1 MTLLKSIIDHA
12 VLPPKLPGEREEN
25 YQEISDEIL
34 KRLVRACEAAMSLA
48 YPPFA
53 DAFQSLRES
62 LQAAMNL
69 NRGQLERETL
79 IKHFSKLQPNTV
91 LICYVVEQNAAVLIR
106 RENDQSKKQQFVV
119 IECFEASPTTEHVLA
134 ADNALEWD
142 FPGRAVRLSFS
153 DFNDEKLRKNL
164 SVFLERASMEGIH
177 DLQAKAH
184 KANVS
189 VAEARDTSDPA
200 LISEMLMVLLEAI
213 GEFAHVT
220 KLKKRVRD
228 DVNFDTGLLPWR
240 RLPFWLILRVAAQ
253 RHLHLSLGGSGRACY
268 KLLMGIFFSQLLQ
281 DSTNELVSLNK
292 TDELKKNLRLDP
304 SMIIT
309 LRTKLCRRMV
319 KLEQE
324 KANLTI
330 HREYFERTF
339 SRVAPKIRISIEVSN
354 DRLEKL
360 WSDFKRRTIR
370 KVETFRQRAS
380 EESLQLSLSKS
391 GSFLKERLKSHKS
404 PTTSPKDGSL
414 DLPKSLEKPVQEIQN
429 FTSKI
434 FQLAHM
440 ERKFGLDISSKGST
454 IEDAQDRFAKAVN
467 GIRKVSLTV
476 GETHDG
482 DPILQSVKILTIFEL
497 WMGMDECSLMI
508 WPLLGEYKPIFVPEL
523 LDTLQLPTLPDM
535 KRLLV
540 VQRYLAN
547 RHAKAQHDHIFSNLG
562 SQDFAFRYVKQT
574 KEMKELM
581 ESIIASSDA
590 NRIARTQEWETKTAE
605 YERHTVEMELSI
617 CSCIHYENGGTDSH
631 GCKKHF
637 HLRSRKRITIQN
649 HEDFLPKDE
658 ARSHMIVFE
667 LGIPLHL
674 SIYRD
679 ETWKIFRD
687 LAHPARLPFQS
698 ASTTLRECSHLQDFM
713 APHNRRISLAS
724 KKKCFIQ
731 THYKFMTG
739 LVPLEKIM
747 LPFAADFQPFDHE
760 AKIWVQ
766 DLFKTPP
773 TLHHLCGVHVPVGLS
788 STVLRPQVHPAM
800 NFDGPSSYEIQANIT
815 KCPPNMSVAEF
826 SAYQKL
832 LAGKSCR
839 WLNILVELGSS
850 NLNFSSEDTT
860 LLLSQLA
867 VQAGPCVQQGSD
879 DLRDVHSVFK
889 EREFVQQLKNQI
901 QTRLDSIYTN
911 WRETNCMEL
920 LINLS
925 LRAFSLSSDDEM
937 RSQFRQLLLSAREAT
952 LTWLTSSQ
960 EESRRITNKK
970 DSDRIASYG
979 LKASLLCRRTFKMNL
994 SSQAG
999 LSAMDLSTWIRASIA
1014 LQENPVM
1021 RVPDISDPIRSSMT
1035 HDARMAFRI
1044 SSMVQAA
1051 VNTHPEVIEEVISIV
1066 WKDITTNTVQSTP
1079 SWSFLPPPRSHWI
1092 QYIVPEGQEHFRS
1105 KQVLHLH
1112 TLEGHFLVNGKRRGN
1127 LPHDYGND
1135 PSVKLL
1141 FGDCNLRVYA
1151 SAMIGMEYTLAD
1163 PFERQH
1169 VHLGMR
1175 NARAVIR
1182 TEGKNG
1188 LFELVPREIFESSG
1202 PWDFDLPLSLL
1213 NACTHWLNLN
1223 TGILEVRR
1231 HPSTWN
1237 RRPRDW
1243 TIDVNKRRAT
1253 RGEKV
1258 SLVDPHSS
1266 EFRQIAR
1273 TFEHFEVPRKL
1284 TVFQSCSQRGKL
1296 SVELRHLDLEFHVNS
1311 SGLLFCKQLRA
1322 NIDIDQDAGTWY
1334 GLASKLVLRHAADK
1348 SRRSIIIPNGKLSRR
1363 LHLDYTGIH
1372 VSTSFQASDGYFR
1385 FDIDQT
1391 LGRLSSQPEPLLLYR
1406 MALCHAMTS
1415 FCLPDPLTG
1424 VTGTEE
1430 AVRIL
1435 QSGAAQPWSPSS
1447 FPDLEDFAFLLPQRE
1462 YYPKN
1467 LKRLQRVAWN
1477 SHLTTTIQSDQFEGL
1492 IREIERQAGNLA
1504 KFSPIANDKEKYV
1517 IEETSQ
1523 LRLRAQRRR
1532 LLYERTTEDTADL
1545 SQSYRIY
1552 ESRDRQATQRAS
1564 RVYKVAEMIHSHSQ
1578 HINMNHSVK
1587 EILDKW
1593 YHIGGFDKDHT
1604 LLDTASLRCHIE
1616 SDIREIWGSLIK
1628 LCCSKNDELSLTFRL
1643 CLLVFNG
1650 VYNLDIVLSLGAF
1663 CYIKELQDLEQP
1675 THSGYEHFRDREPPS
1690 VETIQKLISKSFLRP
1705 GATTYD
1711 DNQRRKEQVE
1721 YKKTCEDQGII
1732 FARLVLRQWPELP
1745 VALSA
1750 GDIPIIMVSSA
1761 LKAIQPEWDR
1771 RKQNMQLAAYVDQV
1785 DAILGRY
1792 RAKPRGAEFPRWP
1805 ATWKSN
1811 LVFSLSGFKYRNIVP
1826 SISQDLVTR
1835 AGPELIHVKSYFATR
1850 MMDFEAQNDKSRETL
1865 GVLSDNF
1872 AELHQILDSFSQS
1885 PNALRQDYGSDLLSS
1900 LASFQSINQTTS
1912 AIPTQY
1918 LPDAEE
1924 VNNAIEALQGTVV
1937 AYGESIRD
1945 AFWSDDARLTW
1956 LTLGDMLPC
1965 RTQIEILRLLQTRAN
1980 HQFGSGMKEALIRYG
1995 CVIAEI
2001 QRLRRLRTAILLKD
2015 HRAIAEELH
2024 NVGHENWDPVEES
2037 PDWLLLEIDSNIL
2050 IRTDQIDVARA
2061 IIKPVSG
2068 RNSVLQMNMGRGKT
2082 SCIMPMAAAILA
2094 DGRNVSRLI
2103 VPKSLIMQTA
2113 NMIHSRLGGLVG
2125 RKVYHIPF
2133 SRQTPT
2139 TDNILQLYKQLHVD
2153 IQESRGL
2160 ILTSHEHVLSF
2171 RLSGLQRL
2179 TDDTLKAAKMMINF
2193 QRWLD
2198 THCRDILDECDFT
2211 LSPKT
2216 QLNYPSGSEKTFD
2229 GHPFRWQVAQGILSM
2244 VSEYIPQLQASF
2256 PGSIERL
2263 AGFGRYP
2270 AVQFLRNDVEDELH
2284 RLIVDA
2290 VAGGRSSILHIEHNL
2305 HEDTRIAI
2313 KRVLSDK
2320 TFDAEAFEKAT
2331 SCFPNPDST
2340 AKILLVVRGLI
2351 TRKILVLCLSKR
2363 WNVQYGLHPNR
2374 PPLAVPF
2381 AAKGVPSELSEYG
2394 HPDVTILLTCL
2405 SFYSAGLSYEQFLQG
2420 LKNVLV
2426 SEDAES
2432 EYEKWAS
2439 ESSVPPYLQHCT
2451 LINLDDESQ
2460 MRLLWSLL
2468 RRTQAATN
2476 YYMNKFVFPSHARQF
2491 TVKLQASA
2499 WDIPRDSGE
2508 KTACAARTTGFS
2520 GTNDNKYLLPMNIK
2534 QEDLPGL
2541 MQTNAEVLS
2550 YLLQPRNRR
2559 YSVLV
2564 DRNLRRLSEHDV
2576 LKKMHNQN
2584 IRILIDAGAYIIEMG
2599 NRELAQLWLRVDGQA
2614 QAAVYFRS
2622 DNRAWVSFRDPSKQG
2637 MPLLATRLANN
2648 LENCLVY
2655 FDEAHTRGVDL
2666 KLPEDAHAAL
2676 TLALKQTKDNT
2687 MQAAMRLR
2695 QLRTTQSVTFFAPPE
2710 VDMSIKDICQNRLP
2724 ITTNIESPHVIFW
2737 LLEQTCRA
2745 NEDLQP
2751 LFQAQGFD
2759 FCRRSNAV
2767 LQYPKFLTS
2776 EFCKY
2781 DFLEMQ
2787 QRQEHMT
2794 LMQMYGGAPTSVSQ
2808 QHLGNMRSS
2817 RLQEFINKLSKYDN
2831 TVIWKADAFSEI
2843 EQERELETQL
2853 ETEREVQKSVHYE
2866 ALKYPGLS
2874 AAILDFF
2881 KTGNLNTTGEEVHSA
2896 FGYIGETEVGRKYGI
2911 RDTQSRL
2918 FVSKEFSRTIMLPEE
2933 DYYVGDCF
2941 LRPVEWI
2948 LWSPSA
2954 EIALVIIPEEAE
2966 HLIPKLRRARDEAKI
2981 HLIAYTAPIARAMI
2995 PFNQLRYYSLP
3006 LIPLNATFPA
3016 WLKIELGILSGRLY
3030 TNYEEWKLMDDYIR
3044 GPGRELMIH
3053 YKRRWVTPTLP
3064 AVQIED
3070 AVEEVEDEK
3079 WEEKDSDDEDGS
3091 LCVDETKDS
3100 SVEKYDSAEENGSD
3114 EEYDSDDEDGS
3125 DGEDESDEE
3134 DDGEGEYRSEDE

>member
-12 VLPPKLPGEREEN
+12 VLPPKLPGEREDN

-34 KRLVRACEAAMSLA
+34 KRLVRACEAAKSLA
-48 YPPFA
+48 SPPFA
-53 DAFQSLRES
+53 DAFQSLSES

-79 IKHFSKLQPNTV
+79 IKHFSQLQPNTV

-106 RENDQSKKQQFVV
+106 RENDQNNHQSVV

-142 FPGRAVRLSFS
+142 FPGRAVRLSLS
-153 DFNDEKLRKNL
+153 DFNDENLQKNL
-164 SVFLERASMEGIH
+164 SIFLDRASMESIH
-177 DLQAKAH
+177 GLQAKAH

-189 VAEARDTSDPA
+189 ISESRDTSNPG

-253 RHLHLSLGGSGRACY
+253 RYLHLSLGGSGRACY

-324 KANLTI
+324 KANLTTD
-330 HREYFERTF
+330 REYFERTF

-354 DRLEKL
+354 DRVEKL

-370 KVETFRQRAS
+370 KVETLRQRAS
-380 EESLQLSLSKS
+380 EKSLQLSLTKS
-391 GSFLKERLKSHKS
+391 GSYLKERLKSHKS
-404 PTTSPKDGSL
+404 PTTSSKDGPL

-440 ERKFGLDISSKGST
+440 ERKFELDISTKGST
-454 IEDAQDRFAKAVN
+454 IEGAQARFAKTVN
-467 GIRKVSLTV
+467 GIRKVFLTV
-476 GETHDG
+476 GETYDG

-497 WMGMDECSLMI
+497 WMGMDECSLMF
-508 WPLLGEYKPIFVPEL
+508 WPLLGDYKPIFVPEL
-523 LDTLQLPTLPDM
+523 LDALQLPTLPAM

-547 RHAKAQHDHIFSNLG
+547 RHAKAQHGHIFSNLG
-562 SQDFAFRYVKQT
+562 SQVFANRYVKQT
-574 KEMKELM
+574 KEMRELK
-581 ESIIASSDA
+581 ESILASSDA
-590 NRIARTQEWETKTAE
+590 NRIARTQEWETKTAK
-605 YERHTVEMELSI
+605 YEEHTVEMELSI
-617 CSCIHYENGGTDSH
+617 CSCIHYENSRSDSH

-637 HLRSRKRITIQN
+637 HERSRKRITVQN
-649 HEDFLPKDE
+649 HEDFLPNDE

-698 ASTTLRECSHLQDFM
+698 PSTTLRECPHLQDFM
-713 APHNRRISLAS
+713 APHEGRISFAS

-731 THYKFMTG
+731 THYKFSTG

-747 LPFAADFQPFDHE
+747 LPFAADFQPYDQE

-832 LAGKSCR
+832 LAGKSRR

-867 VQAGPCVQQGSD
+867 VQAGPCVQEGSD

-901 QTRLDSIYTN
+901 QIRLDSIYTN

-925 LRAFSLSSDDEM
+925 LRAFSLSTDDEM
-937 RSQFRQLLLSAREAT
+937 RSQFIQLLISAREAT
-952 LTWLTSSQ
+952 LTWITSSQ
-960 EESRRITNKK
+960 EESRRTTNKK
-970 DSDRIASYG
+970 DSDWIATYG
-979 LKASLLCRRTFKMNL
+979 LKASLLCRRTFEINL
-994 SSQAG
+994 SSQTD
-999 LSAMDLSTWIRASIA
+999 LSAMDLATWIRASIA

-1021 RVPDISDPIRSSMT
+1021 RAPDISDPIRSNMI
-1035 HDARMAFRI
+1035 HDAKMAFSI

-1051 VNTHPEVIEEVISIV
+1051 VNTHPQVIEEVISIV
-1066 WKDITTNTVQSTP
+1066 WKSITTNAVQSTS
-1079 SWSFLPPPRSHWI
+1079 SWSFLPPPRSNWI
-1092 QYIVPEGQEHFRS
+1092 QYIVPGDHEHLRS
-1105 KQVLHLH
+1105 QQVLHLH
-1112 TLEGHFLVNGKRRGN
+1112 ILEGHFLVNGKRRGN
-1127 LPHDYGND
+1127 LPHSFGND

-1151 SAMIGMEYTLAD
+1151 SALLGMEYTLVD
-1163 PFERQH
+1163 QFERQL

-1175 NARAVIR
+1175 NSRAVIR

-1188 LFELVPREIFESSG
+1188 LFEFVPREIFESSG
-1202 PWDFDLPLSLL
+1202 TWDFDLPLSLL

-1243 TIDVNKRRAT
+1243 RIDVNKRRAT

-1258 SLVDPHSS
+1258 SLVDPRSS

-1334 GLASKLVLRHAADK
+1334 GLASKIALRDAADK

-1363 LHLDYTGIH
+1363 IHLDYTGIH
-1372 VSTSFQASDGYFR
+1372 VSTSFQASDGYLR

-1406 MALCHAMTS
+1406 MALCHAVTS

-1447 FPDLEDFAFLLPQRE
+1447 FLDLEDFAFLLPQRE
-1462 YYPKN
+1462 YYPRD

-1504 KFSPIANDKEKYV
+1504 EFSPITNDQEKYV
-1517 IEETSQ
+1517 TEETPQ

-1532 LLYERTTEDTADL
+1532 LLYERTTEDTANL
-1545 SQSYRIY
+1545 SQSYPIY
-1552 ESRDRQATQRAS
+1552 RSRDRQATPRAS
-1564 RVYKVAEMIHSHSQ
+1564 RVHKVADMIHSRSL
-1578 HINMNHSVK
+1578 HINMNRSVK

-1593 YHIGGFDKDHT
+1593 HHIGGFDKDHT

-1628 LCCSKNDELSLTFRL
+1628 LCCSENDQLSLTFRL

-1663 CYIKELQDLEQP
+1663 CYIKELQDLAQP

-1690 VETIQKLISKSFLRP
+1690 VETVQKLISKSFLRP
-1705 GATTYD
+1705 PATTYD
-1711 DNQRRKEQVE
+1711 DNQRRKEQAE
-1721 YKKTCEDQGII
+1721 YKKMCEDQGIT
-1732 FARLVLRQWPELP
+1732 FARLILGQWPELP

-1750 GDIPIIMVSSA
+1750 GDISIINVSSA
-1761 LKAIQPEWDR
+1761 LKAIRPEWDR

-1792 RAKPRGAEFPRWP
+1792 RTKHRGAEFPRWP
-1805 ATWKSN
+1805 ATWRNN
-1811 LVFSLSGFKYRNIVP
+1811 LFFSLSCFKHRNIVP
-1826 SISQDLVTR
+1826 SISQDLVTK
-1835 AGPELIHVKSYFATR
+1835 AGPELIYFNSYFSTR
-1850 MMDFEAQNDKSRETL
+1850 MMDFEAQSNRSRETPAA
-1865 GVLSDNF
+1865 LSENF
-1872 AELHQILDSFSQS
+1872 TELHQILDSFSQS
-1885 PNALRQDYGSDLLSS
+1885 PNALRQTYGSDLLRS
-1900 LASFQSINQTTS
+1900 LASLQSINQTTS

-1918 LPDAEE
+1918 LPEAEE
-1924 VNNAIEALQGTVV
+1924 VTNAIETLQEIID
-1937 AYGESIRD
+1937 AYRESIRD

-1965 RTQIEILRLLQTRAN
+1965 RTQIEILRLLQTQAN

-1995 CVIAEI
+1995 CAIAEI
-2001 QRLRRLRTAILLKD
+2001 QRLRRLRTAILLED
-2015 HRAIAEELH
+2015 HRAITEELH

-2050 IRTDQIDVARA
+2050 IRTDQIDVTRA

-2068 RNSVLQMNMGRGKT
+2068 QNSVLQMNMGRGKT

-2094 DGRNVSRLI
+2094 DGHNVCRLI
-2103 VPKSLIMQTA
+2103 VPKSLITQTA

-2139 TDNILQLYKQLHVD
+2139 TDNMLQLYEQLHVD
-2153 IQESRGL
+2153 IQKSRGL

-2171 RLSGLQRL
+2171 RLSGLLRL
-2179 TDDTLKAAKMMINF
+2179 ADDKLKAAKMMINF

-2229 GHPFRWQVAQGILSM
+2229 GHPFRWQVAEGILSM
-2244 VSEYIPQLQASF
+2244 VSGYIPRLQASF
-2256 PGSIERL
+2256 HGSIERL

-2270 AVQFLRNDVEDELH
+2270 AVQFLRSDVEDELH
-2284 RLIVDA
+2284 RLIVDD
-2290 VAGGRSSILHIEHNL
+2290 VAGGKSPILHIEHNL
-2305 HEDTRIAI
+2305 HEDTRMAI

-2320 TFDAEAFEKAT
+2320 SFDAKAFEKAT

-2420 LKNVLV
+2420 LKSVLT

-2439 ESSVPPYLQHCT
+2439 ESTLPPYLQHCT

-2460 MRLLWSLL
+2460 MRLLWNLL

-2491 TVKLQASA
+2491 TIKLQASA

-2559 YSVLV
+2559 YSVLI

-2576 LKKMHNQN
+2576 LKKMHDKN

-2622 DNRAWVSFRDPSKQG
+2622 DNRAWVSFRDPAKQD

-2655 FDEAHTRGVDL
+2655 FDEAHTRGTIL
-2666 KLPEDAHAAL
+2666 CK
-2676 TLALKQTKDNT
+2676 
-2687 MQAAMRLR
+2687 AMH
-2695 QLRTTQSVTFFAPPE
+2695 
-2710 VDMSIKDICQNRLP
+2710 MSIKDICHNRLP
-2724 ITTNIESPHVIFW
+2724 ITPNIESSHVIFW

-2787 QRQEHMT
+2787 HRQEHMT
-2794 LMQMYGGAPTSVSQ
+2794 LMQMYGDTPTSVSK
-2808 QHLGNMRSS
+2808 QHLGSMCSS
-2817 RLQEFINKLSKYDN
+2817 RLQEFTNKLSKYDN

-2853 ETEREVQKSVHYE
+2853 ETEREVQKPVHYE
-2866 ALKYPGLS
+2866 ALNYPGLS

-2881 KTGNLNTTGEEVHSA
+2881 KTGNLNTSSEEIFHA
-2896 FGYIGETEVGRKYGI
+2896 FGYIEATEVGRKHDI
-2911 RDTQSRL
+2911 RDTKSKL
-2918 FVSKEFSRTIMLPEE
+2918 FVSKEFSRTIVLSERN
-2933 DYYVGDCF
+2933 YHVGDCF

-2948 LWSPSA
+2948 LWSPST
-2954 EIALVIIPEEAE
+2954 ETALVIIPEEAE
-2966 HLIPKLRRARDEAKI
+2966 HLIPKLRRAGDETKI
-2981 HLIAYTAPIARAMI
+2981 HLIAYAAPIARAMI
-2995 PFNQLRYYSLP
+2995 SFNQLRYYSLP
-3006 LIPLNATFPA
+3006 LIPPNATLPA

-3030 TNYEEWKLMDDYIR
+3030 TNYEEWKLMDDYVR
-3044 GPGRELMIH
+3044 GPGRSISINPMFLHEWLAVRCRAHDILQTPMGYICQGRTATETH
-3053 YKRRWVTPTLP
+3053 PFFAQPAIVVTPTLP

-3070 AVEEVEDEK
+3070 AVEEAEDET
-3079 WEEKDSDDEDGS
+3079 WEEEDSDDEDGS
-3091 LCVDETKDS
+3091 LYVDEAKDG
-3100 SVEKYDSAEENGSD
+3100 SVEKRDSAEEGD
-3114 EEYDSDDEDGS
+3114 
-3125 DGEDESDEE
+3125 SDEE
-3134 DDGEGEYRSEDE
+3134 DDSDEEGGSNEKDDGDDEYWTEDEQMNNW